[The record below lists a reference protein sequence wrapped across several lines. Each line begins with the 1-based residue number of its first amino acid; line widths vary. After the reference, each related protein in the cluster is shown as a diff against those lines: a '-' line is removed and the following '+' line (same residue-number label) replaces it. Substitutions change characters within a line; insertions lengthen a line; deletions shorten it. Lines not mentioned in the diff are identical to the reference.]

1 MPFARNSN
9 PVQGLNNSSTENHAG
24 TVCESWVWDV
34 GGAQQPDLKGPLD
47 RRPRAMSSCW
57 GFFDCCPQQSSATLT
72 LPRRCCKGRGCRG
85 RLERQGG
92 FLPVRCCRNDIP
104 EAPGF
109 RDIRSTHSCAKRAG
123 ARFRGQPARAWEC
136 EARLKASRKMR
147 LPEEMTSLR
156 LPNRKAKTTGA
167 LQPKIQFPRK
177 HRKPYFPDKDCGIKA
192 SRNFRL

>member
-1 MPFARNSN
+1 MPRNSN

-34 GGAQQPDLKGPLD
+34 SGAQQPDLKGPLD

-85 RLERQGG
+85 RLGRQGG

-123 ARFRGQPARAWEC
+123 LVSEGNLPGLGNARRGSKPHARC
-136 EARLKASRKMR
+136 GSLKK
-147 LPEEMTSLR
+147 
-156 LPNRKAKTTGA
+156 
-167 LQPKIQFPRK
+167 
-177 HRKPYFPDKDCGIKA
+177 
-192 SRNFRL
+192 